1 MISVK
6 TAMISGN
13 AEAARFIPEEYQ
25 MTIHNDILLQTSIR
39 YANISV
45 AQKPLAGS
53 SAYRNP
59 VVQ

>member
-25 MTIHNDILLQTSIR
+25 MTIHDILLQTSIR